1 MVYHTFKGE
10 IMDRRVKKTQAAIRK
25 AFTELIREKGD
36 VNAITIKEI
45 VDRADISRS
54 TFYTHYSDIF
64 ELTED
69 ISNMFADDIASI
81 VIETHKSMSG
91 ADSYRKVYEGV
102 LTYLYDQ
109 GPLAKTILVD
119 MRNTHIINRISDSI
133 RDSIGVY
140 YKTRYKIRDEDL
152 TRGTATFWTNG
163 VLGIMRDWANYDFNY
178 SVSEMSEIIAKSI
191 ETCAAFFS
199 EN

>member
-1 MVYHTFKGE
+1 
-10 IMDRRVKKTQAAIRK
+10 MDRRVKKTQTAIRR

-45 VDRADISRS
+45 VDKADISRS

-69 ISNMFADDIASI
+69 ISNMFADDIANI
-81 VIETHKSMSG
+81 VIETHKKMTG
-91 ADSYRKVYEGV
+91 MDSYKKIYEEI
-102 LTYLYDQ
+102 LRYLYNQ

-133 RDSIGVY
+133 RDSIGTY
-140 YKTRYKIRDEDL
+140 YKTHYKINDEDL

-163 VLGIMRDWANYDFNY
+163 VLGIMRDWANYDFKY
-178 SVSEMSEIIAKSI
+178 SVEELSEIIAKSI
-191 ETCAAFFS
+191 ETCAVFFA
-199 EN
+199 EK